1 MKLRLDHHGTIGIQQ
16 QIVREIEERIARGE
30 LCFGDRLPSSESLAQ
45 ENGIHRLTV
54 LAAYQELAR
63 KGRVRSFPRR
73 GTLVYQT
80 SEFVRNE
87 IFRELMQSVLE
98 KGKALGMTEREISAE
113 TASLRGPA
121 EPVVEVERNTQP
133 VWDLFAPASVQ

>member
-1 MKLRLDHHGTIGIQQ
+1 MKLSLDGKATVGIQQ

-45 ENGIHRLTV
+45 ENGVHRLTV

-80 SEFVRNE
+80 SEFVRNG
-87 IFRELMQSVLE
+87 IFRELMQLVWE
-98 KGKALGMTEREISAE
+98 KGKALGMTDHEMLTE
-113 TASLRGPA
+113 TMALQSPA
-121 EPVVEVERNTQP
+121 EPETNIPRNNSP
-133 VWDLFAPASVQ
+133 VWDLFAPASV